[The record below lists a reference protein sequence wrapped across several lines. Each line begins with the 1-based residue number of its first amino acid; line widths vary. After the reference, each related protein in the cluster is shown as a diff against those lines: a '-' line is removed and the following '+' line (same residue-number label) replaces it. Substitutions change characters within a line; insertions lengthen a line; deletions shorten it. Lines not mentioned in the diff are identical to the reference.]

1 MLCVLERRYKFQA
14 FPSLFSRQTVLHTSL
29 HFIIQEMPN
38 WNKILT
44 HPGFNVVFFLLV
56 RQVTQ
61 YFKLDSGEYT
71 TSIRAFYLGAQSIII
86 LLTLY
91 LLSVIRKKNDNTVL
105 RYVEPAKK
113 QWDGTETVDRLIE
126 TTHKDY
132 DIAEVE
138 KQMKQGFT
146 SIAIVAFLHLNF
158 GYVQPLLIQ
167 SVLNFK
173 TFLLTKEARIHFF
186 NGNTKTGELRRPF
199 RIESAFG
206 GLANEKVQPKTDKG
220 SIKRAEKALKTQ

>member
-1 MLCVLERRYKFQA
+1 
-14 FPSLFSRQTVLHTSL
+14 
-29 HFIIQEMPN
+29 
-38 WNKILT
+38 
-44 HPGFNVVFFLLV
+44 
-56 RQVTQ
+56 
-61 YFKLDSGEYT
+61 
-71 TSIRAFYLGAQSIII
+71 
-86 LLTLY
+86 
-91 LLSVIRKKNDNTVL
+91 
-105 RYVEPAKK
+105 
-113 QWDGTETVDRLIE
+113 
-126 TTHKDY
+126 
-132 DIAEVE
+132 
-138 KQMKQGFT
+138 MKQGFT

-173 TFLLTKEARIHFF
+173 TFLMTKEARIHFF